1 MLPTIRIGD
10 HDITRLVIGGNPFSG
25 GSHYSPE
32 LDRAFIDY
40 YSNEN
45 MKRAL
50 FECERCGLNT
60 MQSRGDRHIMRMINE
75 YRNEGGTMQWIAQT
89 ASELREQPAN
99 VRQIAAAGAIGAYHH
114 GTRTDQLWFDGRI
127 DEVQDLLKVMRE
139 QGLLVG
145 VGTHLFE
152 VIEYADEHEWDLDFY
167 LACFYRLSDRRREL
181 PLVAG
186 RRHDEHFEDADRER
200 MVRTIQQ
207 TRKPCF
213 GFKILAAGRNCGSPE
228 QVREA
233 FQYAFASIKPT
244 DAVIVGMY
252 QEHINQVEM
261 NARLVAEIC
270 GEPVTSP
277 AASSP

>member
-25 GSHYSPE
+25 GSHYSSE

-75 YRNEGGTMQWIAQT
+75 YRNEGGKLQWIAQT
-89 ASELREQPAN
+89 ASELRDLRAN
-99 VRQIAAAGAIGAYHH
+99 VRQIAARGAIGIYHH
-114 GTRTDQLWFDGRI
+114 GTRTDQLWFDGRV
-127 DEVQDLLKVMRE
+127 DEVCDLLKVMRD
-139 QGLLVG
+139 QGVLVG
-145 VGTHLFE
+145 IGTHLFE
-152 VIEYADEHEWDLDFY
+152 VIEYAEEHEWDLDFY
-167 LACFYRLSDRRREL
+167 LACFHRLSDKKRES
-181 PLVAG
+181 PVVAG
-186 RRHDEHFEDADRER
+186 EHQPKERYDDADRGR
-200 MVRTIQQ
+200 MVRTIRQ
-207 TRKPCF
+207 TPKPCF
-213 GFKILAAGRNCGSPE
+213 AFKILAANRKCGSPE

-233 FQYAFASIKPT
+233 FEFAFADIKPT

-261 NARLVAEIC
+261 NARIVADIC
-270 GEPVTSP
+270 GGTAE
-277 AASSP
+277 AEH